1 MQEIYIPMHLDSG
14 NRGCEGIT
22 KGTTNILESSAYHVK
37 AYTRNMKIDR
47 KIGYETELNEL
58 IQYGLINKVSFK
70 IRRRLS
76 RSIQGQQAW
85 IIEHVYKNM
94 LDDIKL
100 EINKPIVLLTGG
112 DLFCYEQSE
121 IIWLNDYLCDKQIT
135 TVLWGCS
142 IGEEN
147 LTSENIATLK
157 RFSLIIAREST
168 TADMLRKTL
177 RLNNIFLFPDPAFVV
192 EPVECS
198 VPVYFKQKDIIGI
211 NLSNFVNGNVGSST
225 TFGKN
230 INVLFDYIINWTDM
244 DIMLVPHVFWKGQD
258 DRKICTKIYN
268 QYEKTG
274 RVHLLDSDELNYGQI
289 RYIISQCRFFI
300 GARTHSM
307 ISAYSACVPALA
319 LGYSVKAEG
328 IAKDLGL
335 PQQLVIN
342 YKNMKSI
349 NELSEA
355 FKYLMDHEEEI
366 RNRLNRIMPEY
377 KQEAYGAKAVINERL
392 SKRSMRG
399 GI

>member
-1 MQEIYIPMHLDSG
+1 
-14 NRGCEGIT
+14 
-22 KGTTNILESSAYHVK
+22 
-37 AYTRNMKIDR
+37 
-47 KIGYETELNEL
+47 
-58 IQYGLINKVSFK
+58 
-70 IRRRLS
+70 
-76 RSIQGQQAW
+76 
-85 IIEHVYKNM
+85 
-94 LDDIKL
+94 
-100 EINKPIVLLTGG
+100 
-112 DLFCYEQSE
+112 
-121 IIWLNDYLCDKQIT
+121 
-135 TVLWGCS
+135 
-142 IGEEN
+142 
-147 LTSENIATLK
+147 
-157 RFSLIIAREST
+157 
-168 TADMLRKTL
+168 MLRKTL